1 VMDTDVRL
9 NLYRRL
15 SNLSQKTELKT
26 MSEEIRDRFGSPPQ
40 EVRNLLSLMSFR
52 LLLKNTGVSR
62 LDVGSDWLAVT
73 ISPDRK
79 MEPKRLMEL
88 VNNEPQ
94 RFRFLSP
101 NKLRVRV
108 GTLSPAEDLSKIEN
122 AIENLCLS

>member
-1 VMDTDVRL
+1 
-9 NLYRRL
+9 
-15 SNLSQKTELKT
+15 
-26 MSEEIRDRFGSPPQ
+26 MSEEIRDRFGPPPQ
-40 EVRNLLSLMSFR
+40 EVRNLLSLMSLR
-52 LLLKNTGVSR
+52 LLLKNTGISR

-79 MEPKRLMEL
+79 REPKRLVEL

-122 AIENLCLS
+122 AIEELSLS